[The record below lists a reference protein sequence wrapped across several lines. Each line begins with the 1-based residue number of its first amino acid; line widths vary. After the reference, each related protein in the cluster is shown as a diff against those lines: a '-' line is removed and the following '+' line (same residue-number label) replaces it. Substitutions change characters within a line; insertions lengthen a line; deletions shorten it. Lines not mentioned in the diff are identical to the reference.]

1 MAVIQHH
8 AAPIDV
14 KLAVNVARNACA
26 TRCLNIDLRSAIGA
40 IGDLRLL
47 AAGRMVI
54 DDNRCLSRGETGKR
68 EQKPKGQRRGMDV
81 SVDPVRASAPDCGD
95 TPAR

>member
-14 KLAVNVARNACA
+14 KLAVDVARNACA
-26 TRCLNIDLRSAIGA
+26 ARCLNIDLRRAIGA
-40 IGDLRLL
+40 IDDLRLL
-47 AAGRMVI
+47 AARRRVI
-54 DDNRCLSRGETGKR
+54 GDNRCLSRGETGKR
-68 EQKPKGQRRGMDV
+68 EQKAKGQRRQVDV